1 MVCGTLVFAF
11 AKLAVL
17 MPHSNPDPLSILCGH
32 DVPLKNR
39 YEFLQ
44 NDNSKCARF
53 YRWAKK
59 MKIQWNIEEEKLIIT
74 IIVGVIASILTIIVS
89 FYVLPSDCFEMK

>member
-11 AKLAVL
+11 AKIAVL
-17 MPHSNPDPLSILCGH
+17 MPHNNPDPLSILCGH

-53 YRWAKK
+53 Y
-59 MKIQWNIEEEKLIIT
+59 
-74 IIVGVIASILTIIVS
+74 
-89 FYVLPSDCFEMK
+89 